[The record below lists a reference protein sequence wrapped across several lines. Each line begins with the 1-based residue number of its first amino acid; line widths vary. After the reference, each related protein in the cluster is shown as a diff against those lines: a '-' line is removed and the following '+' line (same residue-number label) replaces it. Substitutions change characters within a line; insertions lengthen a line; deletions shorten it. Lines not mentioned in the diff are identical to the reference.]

1 MTLSLAHEPG
11 QQAQASETMRA
22 ACPRGDL
29 PLISSTLATPL
40 LENLALGGL
49 AVSKASSLR
58 EVTTATTQAYWH
70 LQGTSRVGTTEGLA
84 QFTG

>member
-11 QQAQASETMRA
+11 QQAQASKTMRA

-29 PLISSTLATPL
+29 PLIHSTPATPL
-40 LENLALGGL
+40 LENMAFGGV

-70 LQGTSRVGTTEGLA
+70 LQGTSSVGTTEGLA
-84 QFTG
+84 QLTG